1 MIIKD
6 AAIITAR
13 TSSKRLPD
21 KTIMKI
27 NGKNTIDFT
36 IERAKKTGYPVILA
50 TSNDKSDDILEEIAK
65 EHDIHIFRG
74 SLPNKIKRCH
84 DCFNEFSINNAL
96 LIEGAD
102 IGYDYDIAKRSMNK
116 LKKTNS
122 DIIWCPEE
130 IITGL
135 FTLAMNKSGIK
146 ELYSFVLDENEDT
159 DVFTHLFKKMNAN
172 VDFIELNENEKNEE
186 IRLTIDY
193 KEDLEFFRKLYNRFS
208 STEKSSTMIEYLI
221 QNPSLTK
228 INYFREKDYLDNKK
242 KFMMNFHNS

>member
-1 MIIKD
+1 MMITD

-13 TSSKRLPD
+13 TSSKRLPN
-21 KTIMKI
+21 KAIMKI
-27 NGKNTIDFT
+27 NGQKTIEFT

-50 TSNDKSDDILEEIAK
+50 TSDDKSDDILEEIAK

-74 SLPNKIKRCH
+74 SLSNKIKRCH
-84 DCFNEFSINNAL
+84 DCFNEFGIDNAL

-102 IGYDYDIAKRSMNK
+102 ICYDYDIAKRTMHE

-135 FTLAMNKSGIK
+135 FTLALNKFAIE
-146 ELYSFVLDENEDT
+146 ELYSFVSDESEDT
-159 DVFTHLFKKMNAN
+159 DVFTHLFKKINAK
-172 VDFIELNENEKNEE
+172 VSFAELSEKEINEK

-193 KEDLEFFRKLYNRFS
+193 KEDLEFFRKLYDRFS
-208 STEKSSTMIEYLI
+208 ITERSSTIIEYLI

-242 KFMMNFHNS
+242 NIMNFSSRK